1 MSKKRYIVELTEEE
15 RAILT
20 ALLNSEKRVAVRKRR
35 RAQILLKID
44 QGEHGPAWTDER
56 AADAFDVHVNTVR
69 SIRRDL
75 VERGFDNATDRKKQ
89 AKPSRKPKL
98 DAAGEAELLAIAQ
111 GAPPKGR
118 TRWTLHLLADQLVVR
133 NIVEDSISHET
144 VRTALKKTTSSLTAK
159 SCG

>member
-20 ALLNSEKRVAVRKRR
+20 ALFNSEKRVAVRKRR

-111 GAPPKGR
+111 GAPPEGR
-118 TRWTLHLLADQLVVR
+118 TRFSELSGWP
-133 NIVEDSISHET
+133 I
-144 VRTALKKTTSSLTAK
+144 
-159 SCG
+159 